1 MRQFLL
7 FALFFLFNIAPVP
20 LYAGKPGTSASNGKK
35 ALVELGRDINY
46 ILKNT
51 RLKRSRIGIEVYS
64 LWKQE
69 DLFTINKHKLLTPAS
84 NMKVITS
91 AAALH
96 YLKPGY
102 VFKTEMST
110 DGDVRDGHV
119 YGNLYIKGYGDPSLT
134 REEIWKMVQV
144 LKGKGIRFIHGDVV
158 GDDSYFDDKVL
169 QNSWG
174 GKKRSMKYVGE
185 ISSLSANFNTIIV
198 HYEPGYKIGQKA
210 HVWLEPETSFVKLK
224 NKSLT
229 RSRRKRFTLNVSGIN
244 KGYITAVGSVPSNYP
259 HKTSLRRVKNVSMF
273 ATTLFYDFLSRV
285 GFEILGKPRLGI
297 ASCENKMLHT
307 HVSKDISEIISGMNK
322 HSNNFTAEQI
332 LKTMGANIKGVP
344 GTFENGISVL
354 HDFVEVIGGNTGE
367 LQTSDGSGLS
377 KMDLLSPNII
387 VRTLEYMHDSPI
399 CAPEF
404 ISSLPIAG
412 VDGTL
417 KTRLM
422 YDLTKRKVRAKTG
435 TISSV
440 SSLSGF
446 LYTRDAEPLAF
457 SMIMNGFR
465 VSGESVHLIQDKI
478 CYILSNFSR
487 FDGSADDTRNSEK

>member
-1 MRQFLL
+1 MRPIL
-7 FALFFLFNIAPVP
+7 FFVLFFLFSSFPAFS
-20 LYAGKPGTSASNGKK
+20 AGNPAKSTPDGEK
-35 ALVELGRDINY
+35 ALLELRRDIKY

-51 RLKRSRIGIEVYS
+51 RLKKNRMGIEVYS

-69 DLFTINKHKLLTPAS
+69 DLFKINKNKLFTPAS

-91 AAALH
+91 AAALY

-102 VFKTEMST
+102 VFKTEVST
-110 DGDVRDGHV
+110 DGDVMDGHV

-144 LKGKGIRFIHGDVV
+144 LKGKGIRFIHGDVI

-169 QNSWG
+169 QDSWG

-185 ISSLSANFNTIIV
+185 ISALSANFNTIIV
-198 HYEPGYKIGQKA
+198 HYEPGYKIGRRA
-210 HVWLEPETSFVKLK
+210 HVWLEPETSFVKLR

-259 HKTSLRRVKNVSMF
+259 HKTSLRKIKNASVF
-273 ATTLFYDFLSRV
+273 ATTLFYDFLSR
-285 GFEILGKPRLGI
+285 GGIEILGKPSLGI

-307 HVSKDISEIISGMNK
+307 HVSKDISEIITGMNK
-322 HSNNFTAEQI
+322 YSNNFTAEQI

-344 GTFENGISVL
+344 GTFKNGIEVL
-354 HDFVEVIGGNTGE
+354 HDFVEVIGGNASE
-367 LQTSDGSGLS
+367 LKVFDGSGLS
-377 KMDLLSPNII
+377 KMDLISPNTI
-387 VRTLEYMHDSPI
+387 VRTLEYMHNSPV

-404 ISSLPIAG
+404 IVSLPIAG

-417 KTRLM
+417 KTRLV
-422 YDLTKRKVRAKTG
+422 YDLTKRRVRAKTG
-435 TISSV
+435 TINSV

-446 LYTRDAEPLAF
+446 LYTRDKEPLVF
-457 SMIMNGFR
+457 SMLMNGFR

-487 FDGSADDTRNSEK
+487 FDGSSDDTRNSEK